1 MLIREYAAAL
11 KARWLI
17 IVATTIVGTTAA
29 VLFSLLSTPAYQA
42 TTRFFVSTTAITASD
57 VYQSNLASQQRVVSY
72 AELLTGRTLAQ
83 RVVDQLS
90 LPIGADALSAQI
102 EATSTPNSVL
112 LDASVLD
119 TSPLRARDIANALG
133 EQFPALVSELET
145 PADGGTAS
153 ASVAVAEAA
162 ETPTAPVTPKKLRNV
177 ILGMTIGL
185 LVGIAGALVRDR
197 LDNTVKKVGEL
208 QELTDSVLVG
218 TIPYAKK
225 VRDTAAI
232 DFGRSTAPVAE
243 AYRELRM
250 NLKFLAVDNP
260 PRLLLIT
267 SSIAGEG
274 KSVTAVN
281 LALSLAEVGNR
292 VVLVDAD
299 LRRPRISEYLDIVGS
314 VGVSSVLAHEATVDE
329 VIQTTTFNNLWALGA
344 GPAPPNP
351 SELLG
356 SAAAQSLLH
365 ELRRAF
371 DYVVVDSPP
380 VLPVTDAATLATQ
393 CDGTILVTRYGFTRR
408 DEVSRA
414 AANLETIGAPLLGVV
429 MSVVPTSKKSE
440 YRYGYD
446 FESGRT
452 PARVPTP
459 PTISTNRH

>member
-1 MLIREYAAAL
+1 MIFREYAAAL
-11 KARWLI
+11 RARWLV
-17 IVATTIVGTTAA
+17 IVASTIVGTTAA
-29 VLFSLLSTPAYQA
+29 VLFSLLSTPEYQA
-42 TTRFFVSTTAITASD
+42 TTRFFVSTTAMSASD

-72 AELLTGRTLAQ
+72 TELLTGRTLAQ

-90 LPIGADALSAQI
+90 LPISADELSAQV
-102 EATSTPNSVL
+102 EATSRPNSVL

-119 TSPLRARDIANALG
+119 PSPVRARDIANAIG
-133 EQFPALVSELET
+133 ELFPALVSELET

-162 ETPTAPVTPKKLRNV
+162 EAPTAPVTPKKLRNV
-177 ILGMTIGL
+177 ILGLTIGL

-197 LDNTVKKVGEL
+197 LDNTVKKPVEL

-218 TIPYAKK
+218 TIPSAKT
-225 VRDTAAI
+225 VRESAAI

-250 NLKFLAVDNP
+250 NLRFLAVDNP
-260 PRLLLIT
+260 PSLLLIT

-299 LRRPRISEYLDIVGS
+299 LRRPRISEYLGIVGS
-314 VGVSSVLAHEATVDE
+314 VGVSSVLSHDATVDE
-329 VIQTTTFNNLWALGA
+329 VVQSTAYNNLWALAA

-365 ELRRAF
+365 DLKRAF
-371 DYVVVDSPP
+371 DFVVVDSPP
-380 VLPVTDAATLATQ
+380 ILPVTDAATLATQ
-393 CDGTILVTRYGFTRR
+393 CDGTILVTRYGYTRR
-408 DEVSRA
+408 DEVTRSA
-414 AANLETIGAPLLGVV
+414 VNLETVGAPLLGVV
-429 MSVVPTSKKSE
+429 MSVVPSSQKSG
-440 YRYGYD
+440 YRYGYE
-446 FESGRT
+446 FEPGRT
-452 PARVPTP
+452 PTQTAAPSHAR
-459 PTISTNRH
+459 TNRH